1 VYLAPKLFKNLDIRP
16 RLLISVV
23 GAVLIATQLLPSWL
37 HLSTRILC
45 GWNGG
50 IDVFLIWTL
59 WNMSRATPEKMRRY
73 ALTEYQGRLALLLL
87 VTAAACASIFAIGFL
102 LSETKGLPMTMVV
115 LHVALSALTIVSS
128 WLLVHTVFALE
139 YAHNYYHD
147 THIKSKQQ
155 SPYLNFPCENDPD
168 YWDFLYFSF
177 VIGMTSQVS
186 DVQITSRLMRR
197 LALLH
202 GIISFFFNT
211 SILAMSINIIA
222 ALI

>member
-1 VYLAPKLFKNLDIRP
+1 MYTVPKLFKNLDIRP
-16 RLLISVV
+16 RILISLV
-23 GAVLIATQLLPSWL
+23 GAVLFATLLLPSWL
-37 HLSTRILC
+37 HLSARILC
-45 GWNGG
+45 GWNIGV
-50 IDVFLIWTL
+50 DFFLAWTL
-59 WNMSRATPEKMRRY
+59 WNMFRATPEKMRRY

-87 VTAAACASIFAIGFL
+87 VTAGASVSIFAIGFL
-102 LSETKGLPMTMVV
+102 LSDTKKLSITLVV
-115 LHVALSALTIVSS
+115 LHVGLSALTIVSS

-139 YAHNYYHD
+139 YAYNYYHYSS
-147 THIKSKQQ
+147 INSKREE
-155 SPYLNFPCENDPD
+155 PCLDFPCEDEPD

-222 ALI
+222 ELF

>member
-1 VYLAPKLFKNLDIRP
+1 VYTASKLFRNLDVRP
-16 RLLISVV
+16 KLLISAV
-23 GAVLIATQLLPSWL
+23 GAVLFATLLPSWL

-45 GWNGG
+45 GWNIGV
-50 IDVFLIWTL
+50 DVFLAWTL
-59 WNMSRATPEKMRRY
+59 WKMFRATPEKMRVF
-73 ALTEYQGRLALLLL
+73 ALSEYQGRLALLLL
-87 VTAAACASIFAIGFL
+87 VTAAASASIFAIGFL
-102 LSETKGLPMTMVV
+102 LSDTKGLPLTLVV
-115 LHVALSALTIVSS
+115 LHVLLSALTIVGS

-139 YAHNYYHD
+139 YAYRYYHS
-147 THIKSKQQ
+147 TNIKSNQ
-155 SPYLNFPCENDPD
+155 SPCLDFPSENDPD

-186 DVQITSRLMRR
+186 DVQLTSRLMRR

>member
-1 VYLAPKLFKNLDIRP
+1 MYTAPKLFRNLDIRP
-16 RLLISVV
+16 RLLISIV
-23 GAVLIATQLLPSWL
+23 GAVLVATLLLPSWL

-45 GWNGG
+45 GWNAGV
-50 IDVFLIWTL
+50 DVFLVSTL
-59 WNMSRATPEKMRRY
+59 WNMFRATPEKMRRY
-73 ALTEYQGRLALLLL
+73 ALTEYQGRLTLLLL
-87 VTAAACASIFAIGFL
+87 VTAAASASIFAIGFL
-102 LSETKGLPMTMVV
+102 LSDTKGLSISIVV
-115 LHVALSALTIVSS
+115 FHVVVSALTIVGS
-128 WLLVHTVFALE
+128 WLLVHTMFALE
-139 YAHNYYHD
+139 YAYRYYHD
-147 THIKSKQQ
+147 TNITSKQ
-155 SPYLNFPCENDPD
+155 SPCLDFPNETDPD

-186 DVQITSRLMRR
+186 DVQTTSRLMRR